1 MDCSV
6 ASASGA
12 NSRAVRRVR
21 KVRMGFMVF
30 RRYGFMVWDVYLMSV
45 SWGLGGSCVGMLP

>member
-1 MDCSV
+1 LLCGV
-6 ASASGA
+6 GQ
-12 NSRAVRRVR
+12 RREQQAVRRVR